1 MSGLST
7 SKPIGRRR
15 SDLFIAASEA
25 SHTAIEQANTA
36 ARAGHTLLITGDSGS
51 GRKHLARAVHAMSAR
66 AASPFVVFSAKG
78 VPGSLQTQE
87 LFGRRPGLDAG
98 ALAQA
103 GDGTLVIA
111 DAEHLTDSLRS
122 ELIRIVKEGRVSV
135 SGSSEPLQPSLIVTA
150 DSSETAVLGDLEIQT
165 IELPPLSSRPEDI
178 LPLAAHFLAVFS
190 FEGDLSPVGF
200 ARDARRLLLEE
211 PWPGQVRELRERVRQ
226 AVHLAGDGAVS
237 AEAMMLACDDED
249 VIPFKTA
256 KRAFETRY
264 VESLLRRCKGNISR
278 AARLARKD
286 RKDFYDVIRRT
297 GVEPGQFRS

>member
-1 MSGLST
+1 MSDLST

-25 SHTAIEQANTA
+25 SYTALEQASTA
-36 ARAGHTLLITGDSGS
+36 ARAGHTLLITGDAGS
-51 GRKHLARAVHAMSAR
+51 GRKHLARAVHSMSAR
-66 AASPFVVFSAKG
+66 ATSPFVVFSARG
-78 VPGSLQTQE
+78 VPASLQTQE
-87 LFGRRPGLDAG
+87 LFGRRPGLGAG
-98 ALAQA
+98 TLAQA

-122 ELIRIVKEGRVSV
+122 VLIQIVKEGRVSI
-135 SGSSEPLQPSLIVTA
+135 GGNSEPLQPSLIVTA
-150 DSSETAVLGDLEIQT
+150 DSTESAVLGDLEVQT
-165 IELPPLSSRPEDI
+165 IKLPRLSARPEDI

-190 FEGDLSPVGF
+190 FERGASPVGF

-211 PWPGQVRELRERVRQ
+211 PWTGQVRELRERVRQ
-226 AVHLAGDGAVS
+226 AIQLAGDGAVS
-237 AEAMMLACDDED
+237 AEALMLSSDDED
-249 VIPFKTA
+249 VVPFKAA